1 MKNLKIVFT
10 LALVAMLCMPG
21 MAQKA
26 TKKAKKEFI
35 SSVTQLDADK
45 QKQIVDYARSLE
57 KVDTKK
63 ALAKAYKKLSAED
76 RQKLMSYAAKVKAPK
91 MQAPVAPKKPRVNMK
106 EGVAKKPKKAG
117 KGKIAA
123 APKGPLTKVEVL
135 EATHD
140 FGVIN
145 QGEKAQHVYKIKNV
159 GDSPLIISKAKGSCG
174 CTVPKWPKDPIA
186 PGEMAEIDVVFN
198 SRGKRGKQNKRI
210 TITAN
215 TDPVSTILTIKGE
228 VKTDANAAPKK
239 GAKKPASP
247 PVKE

>member
-10 LALVAMLCMPG
+10 LAMVAMLCMPV

-26 TKKAKKEFI
+26 SKKAKKALI
-35 SSVTQLDADK
+35 TNVTKMDAEK
-45 QKQIVDYARSLE
+45 QKMIVDYARSLE

-63 ALAKAYKKLSAED
+63 ALAKAYKKLSTDD
-76 RQKLMSYAAKVKAPK
+76 RQKLMDYIAKVNAPAK
-91 MQAPVAPKKPRVNMK
+91 LAPAAPKKPRVNMK
-106 EGVAKKPKKAG
+106 DGVAKAKPAKPSKS
-117 KGKIAA
+117 KVA
-123 APKGPLTKVEVL
+123 APKGPMTQVEVI
-135 EATHD
+135 EATYD
-140 FGVIN
+140 FGVIT
-145 QGEKAQHVYKIKNV
+145 QGEKAQTIYKIKNV
-159 GDSPLIISKAKGSCG
+159 GKHPLVISKAKGSCG
-174 CTVPKWPKDPIA
+174 CTVPKWPKEAIA
-186 PGEMAEIDVVFN
+186 PGEIAEIDVVFN

-228 VKTDANAAPKK
+228 VKMPADAPKN